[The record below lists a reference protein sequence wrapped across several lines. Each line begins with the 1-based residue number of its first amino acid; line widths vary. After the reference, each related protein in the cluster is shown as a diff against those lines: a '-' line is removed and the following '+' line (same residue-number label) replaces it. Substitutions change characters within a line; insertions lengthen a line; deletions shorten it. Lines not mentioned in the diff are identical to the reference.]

1 MRLFVNAQLSHS
13 VWPSFVPVEDV
24 CVRVPTVWPSRNGFF
39 HAYAS
44 KPTLVGSHETSTML
58 RTVALVGAAASASAF
73 SSTFTP
79 APATLASQAAV
90 VPARRALRTSVK
102 MELDGAAVLAAA
114 PGLVAL
120 GALLGQKGDFSGNL
134 RADDAWGSAT
144 QTVFTVIARG
154 GSLDASECVC
164 TTDGVRRLPLRRRCP
179 GRSRGRHGWLHNGS
193 QPYHPS

>member
-13 VWPSFVPVEDV
+13 VCRRHLYQLKTCASVFRLFGTSEMH
-24 CVRVPTVWPSRNGFF
+24 FF
-39 HAYAS
+39 ILYAS
-44 KPTLVGSHETSTML
+44 RPSLVGSHETSTML

-102 MELDGAAVLAAA
+102 MELDGVAVLAAA

-144 QTVFTVIARG
+144 
-154 GSLDASECVC
+154 
-164 TTDGVRRLPLRRRCP
+164 
-179 GRSRGRHGWLHNGS
+179 
-193 QPYHPS
+193 

>member
-1 MRLFVNAQLSHS
+1 
-13 VWPSFVPVEDV
+13 
-24 CVRVPTVWPSRNGFF
+24 
-39 HAYAS
+39 
-44 KPTLVGSHETSTML
+44 ML
-58 RTVALVGAAASASAF
+58 RTVALVGVAASASAF

-79 APATLASQAAV
+79 APATLSSQAAV
-90 VPARRALRTSVK
+90 VPTRRALRTSVK

-164 TTDGVRRLPLRRRCP
+164 TTDGSAPASLAQALPRPLPWPARLAPRRQPALPALLTSRLP
-179 GRSRGRHGWLHNGS
+179 G
-193 QPYHPS
+193 